1 MEGNDINMDNITL
14 IAAIGSNREL
24 GYNNDLIW
32 KIPED
37 LEFFRE
43 STIGKYIVMG
53 LNTFNSLP
61 KLLPNR
67 KHIVLTHKDIELDSS
82 VMIFHS
88 IDELLSFISSIDEEV
103 MIIGGAMMYSQMIKY
118 ANKMILTEIDDS
130 KNCDVYFPK
139 FDKSDWNMKIVS
151 SHNYEDISYS
161 HVKYTRRKV
170 K

>member
-118 ANKMILTEIDDS
+118 ANKMLLTEIDDS
-130 KNCDVYFPK
+130 SNADVYFPE
-139 FDKSDWNMKIVS
+139 FDTDDWDKEIIS
-151 SHNYEDISYS
+151 CHTYEDIDYK
-161 HVKYTRRKV
+161 HILYKRKI